1 VKNSATILIKHPV
14 LLGVFLL
21 CIYEQSCTDPNQ
33 SSLRNAAGETP
44 GVETDSLRARRLNHL
59 GDSSLSAGN
68 YEAALT
74 FFQQSMDVA
83 AVAADSFA
91 YYDSRLD
98 MACVF
103 ERLGEFPKAIAM
115 GTPILEAFIRSGDSS
130 RIGRTYATL
139 SAFYSRA
146 KMPEKQMETARK
158 GFDIVR
164 QYGSTIERCAA
175 YNQMAFTYSDAGK
188 WREALPLLD
197 TALMLMRMSGVLTQL
212 PGMYLNIGNCHRNIG
227 NMPQARQY
235 LQAAL
240 TAADS
245 SGQVHV
251 KARTLERLS
260 QIAETSGDPATA
272 LKLYRQAVFIKDS
285 IFKEDKIKSL
295 QNLEVQFK
303 TREQEQEILLLRAK
317 ENEQTARRMLGWA
330 FWICSVAVIG
340 FWLLRWRAQAKSSQ
354 RQLAGSRAQLREFT
368 QMMLAKNTR
377 LLELE
382 QADSERRTHFS
393 TPEQPEEENEVHSGT
408 ELYNFRILTDQD
420 WNAFKQLFER
430 SYPRYLRRLRTAFPD
445 ITNAEE
451 RLALLLKINL
461 NRQEIAAMLGV
472 SESTVKKGRARLRRR
487 LALSENQNLE
497 VFLQHLK

>member
-1 VKNSATILIKHPV
+1 
-14 LLGVFLL
+14 
-21 CIYEQSCTDPNQ
+21 
-33 SSLRNAAGETP
+33 
-44 GVETDSLRARRLNHL
+44 
-59 GDSSLSAGN
+59 
-68 YEAALT
+68 
-74 FFQQSMDVA
+74 
-83 AVAADSFA
+83 
-91 YYDSRLD
+91 
-98 MACVF
+98 
-103 ERLGEFPKAIAM
+103 
-115 GTPILEAFIRSGDSS
+115 
-130 RIGRTYATL
+130 
-139 SAFYSRA
+139 
-146 KMPEKQMETARK
+146 
-158 GFDIVR
+158 
-164 QYGSTIERCAA
+164 
-175 YNQMAFTYSDAGK
+175 
-188 WREALPLLD
+188 
-197 TALMLMRMSGVLTQL
+197 MSGVLTQL